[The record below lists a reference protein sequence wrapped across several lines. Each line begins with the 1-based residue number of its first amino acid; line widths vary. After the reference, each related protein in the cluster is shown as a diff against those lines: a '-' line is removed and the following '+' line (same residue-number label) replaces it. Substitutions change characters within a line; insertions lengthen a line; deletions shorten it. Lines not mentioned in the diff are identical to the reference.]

1 MDDIPTITEFLQVAP
16 IATLVVLIIVLGIWI
31 GFKARDGEIQALKNW
46 ITELLKRK

>member
-16 IATLVVLIIVLGIWI
+16 IATLVILIIGLGLWL
-31 GFKARDGEIQALKNW
+31 GHKSREGEVQSLKNW